1 MERKRIAI
9 TGANGYLASL
19 IRLFNANE
27 YDFVPISHTD
37 VDFSR
42 PAEAARFFE
51 GLDFDMCLHMA
62 ADAMTA
68 HCENDPEGTHRANV
82 ESAIEI
88 ARVCQAR
95 GKRILFISTEQCF
108 NVAPGQAS
116 FSEGDEMGSA
126 TRYGLQKAEVDAWMR
141 EHLDDYLILRLSWM
155 FGLAMPGVRPSPN
168 IVTNVMAA
176 VRAGEPCAFRVNE
189 RRNMTY
195 AQRLAGQLSAILAL
209 PSGAYHFASQNGRTT
224 YESAR
229 LVARRLGCSEAEVE
243 RIILPDE
250 KTYSER
256 PRDFRLAS
264 DKIQAAGIALGTFE
278 EDLDLCLRDF
288 GWPMAR

>member
-1 MERKRIAI
+1 MKRQRIAI

-19 IRLFNANE
+19 IRLYNAGTFE
-27 YDFVPISHTD
+27 FLPISHAD

-62 ADAMTA
+62 ADATTA
-68 HCENDPEGTHRANV
+68 HCENDPAGTHRVNV

-88 ARVCQAR
+88 AKVCQAR

-108 NVAPGQAS
+108 NAAPGEAP
-116 FSEGDEMGSA
+116 FSEDDEMGTT
-126 TRYGLQKAEVDAWMR
+126 TRYGQQKAEVDAWMR
-141 EHLDDYLILRLSWM
+141 ENLDDFLVLRLSWM
-155 FGLAMPGVRPSPN
+155 FGLALPGVRPSPN
-168 IVTNVMAA
+168 ILTNVLSA
-176 VRAGEPCAFRVNE
+176 VRSNVPTSFRVHE

-195 AQRLAGQLSAILAL
+195 AQRLAGQLPAILTL

-229 LVARRLGCSEAEVE
+229 LVARALGCSEAEVD
-243 RIILPDE
+243 RLVLPDE
-250 KTYSER
+250 KTYAER

-264 DKIQAAGIALGTFE
+264 DAIRAAGIELGDFE
-278 EDLDLCLRDF
+278 EDVALCLRDF
-288 GWPMAR
+288 GWPC